1 MKIVFLSGL
10 VILSFAASAQDKK
23 SADQFGKVI
32 IDNENVKVTSLESNP
47 GKGICGFGK
56 HSHGAHLT
64 VMLTDAI
71 ITVTTPDG
79 KVMSQKAVS
88 GSTFWSEPETHTVVN
103 SGTSIVKA
111 QIIEYKKKK

>member
-1 MKIVFLSGL
+1 MKIIFLSGL
-10 VILSFAASAQDKK
+10 LIMTSSVIAQDKK
-23 SADQFGKVI
+23 TVTQFGKVI
-32 IDNENVKVTSLESNP
+32 IDNENVTVTSLESNP
-47 GKGICGFGK
+47 GKDICGFGK

-71 ITVTTPDG
+71 ITVTTPEG
-79 KVMSQKAVS
+79 KVTAQKAVA

-103 SGTSIVKA
+103 SGTAVVKA